1 MLSCFFVVLCFAD
14 LGKNNFKLMS
24 IRQFHVAQAGLKLP
38 YISKDDLVFLPPPPK
53 CYTSQKDKYR
63 SNL

>member
-1 MLSCFFVVLCFAD
+1 MLSYIFVVCFAD

-24 IRQFHVAQAGLKLP
+24 IRQSCVAQAGLKLP
-38 YISKDDLVFLPPPPK
+38 DDLVFLPPPPK

-63 SNL
+63 RNL